1 MHWLVSVVANNHHGL
16 TLYACVEDEKTQV
29 HKEQVHRKS
38 KHWKTLLILA
48 TNVKWP
54 SLESRVAWIMMN
66 QGIPN
71 HMYEV
76 KHLLQNMPQLY
87 MWMGIVRKFM

>member
-1 MHWLVSVVANNHHGL
+1 
-16 TLYACVEDEKTQV
+16 
-29 HKEQVHRKS
+29 
-38 KHWKTLLILA
+38 
-48 TNVKWP
+48 
-54 SLESRVAWIMMN
+54 MMN